1 MSNKCRKAIFSIKL
15 KFKLVYL
22 YMFKIYNQYYIIF
35 CSYMYV
41 LKLSYA
47 LKLIYI
53 YYIHFLIFY
62 VMKKTNL
69 NLANLKEISILTKI
83 D

>member
-1 MSNKCRKAIFSIKL
+1 
-15 KFKLVYL
+15 
-22 YMFKIYNQYYIIF
+22 MFKIYNQYYIIF

>member
-1 MSNKCRKAIFSIKL
+1 
-15 KFKLVYL
+15 
-22 YMFKIYNQYYIIF
+22 
-35 CSYMYV
+35 MYV